1 MVTETAPDGA
11 NAPQENVAQSAP
23 AKWWCNFCGFAT
35 DDQNEYLQHSCAQVL
50 QQKGQKIEPTGQDE
64 CR

>member
-1 MVTETAPDGA
+1 MTTETATQPEQPQA
-11 NAPQENVAQSAP
+11 QAAPAP

-35 DDQNEYLQHSCAQVL
+35 DDQQEYLQHSCVDVIK
-50 QQKGQKIEPTGQDE
+50 QQGRTVAPAGQNE

>member
-1 MVTETAPDGA
+1 MATETAS
-11 NAPQENVAQSAP
+11 PQETGSKQQETQTP

-35 DDQNEYLQHSCAQVL
+35 DDQREYLQHSCVDVL
-50 QQKGQKIEPTGQDE
+50 EQQGQKVTPTGQNE

>member
-1 MVTETAPDGA
+1 MAVEAASGQTTDG
-11 NAPQENVAQSAP
+11 QGKEAP

-35 DDQNEYLQHSCAQVL
+35 DDEREYLQHSCVDVL
-50 QQKGQKIEPTGQDE
+50 AAKGQTVASTGQNE